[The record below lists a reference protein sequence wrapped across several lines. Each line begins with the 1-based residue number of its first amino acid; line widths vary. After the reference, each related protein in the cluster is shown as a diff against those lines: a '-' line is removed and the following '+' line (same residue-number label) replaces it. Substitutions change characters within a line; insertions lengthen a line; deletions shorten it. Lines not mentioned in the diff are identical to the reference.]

1 MVRGSQPLEVEETPY
16 MLVAESTHERPT
28 RGDIT
33 LIRKL
38 PMESPGGG
46 SLRNP
51 QKHLRRKTGLW
62 IQMSV
67 SKQLCQVQK
76 T

>member
-1 MVRGSQPLEVEETPY
+1 MVRGYQPLEVKQTTY
-16 MLVAESTHERPT
+16 MLMAERTHERPT
-28 RGDIT
+28 REDIT
-33 LIRKL
+33 LIRKP
-38 PMESPGGG
+38 PMESPRGG

-51 QKHLRRKTGLW
+51 QKHLRRKNGLW

-67 SKQLCQVQK
+67 SKQLCQAQK